1 LSVTVLCN
9 IWRTDESNPA
19 RLEKA
24 VDYSFLVSY
33 HDLGSLYA
41 AAVIMVGDKRLSM
54 GNSASAT
61 DATGDDLRLWLP
73 TILWLIALFMLSTS
87 IFSAANTGKII
98 VPILR
103 FLLPSASAATIA
115 LLHALIR
122 KAAHFT
128 NYGIL
133 FWILI
138 RGPMAGRP
146 YLALTLCICYAFLD
160 EGHQI
165 LVPGRTPSL
174 YDVALDSSGAL
185 FSRFLNAAT
194 SELSLS

>member
-1 LSVTVLCN
+1 M
-9 IWRTDESNPA
+9 DESNSVAPA
-19 RLEKA
+19 EHSGLK
-24 VDYSFLVSY
+24 
-33 HDLGSLYA
+33 
-41 AAVIMVGDKRLSM
+41 
-54 GNSASAT
+54 
-61 DATGDDLRLWLP
+61 LWLP
-73 TILWLIALFMLSTS
+73 TVLWVIALFILSTS
-87 IFSAANTGKII
+87 VFSAANTSKVI

-103 FLLPSASAATIA
+103 FLLPGAAETTVMI
-115 LLHALIR
+115 LHGLIR
-122 KAAHFT
+122 KAAHFI

-146 YLALTLCICYAFLD
+146 YTALMLCVCYAFLD

-165 LVPGRTPSL
+165 LVAGRTPSL

-194 SELSLS
+194 SELS

>member
-1 LSVTVLCN
+1 MDNSISAADAT
-9 IWRTDESNPA
+9 
-19 RLEKA
+19 
-24 VDYSFLVSY
+24 
-33 HDLGSLYA
+33 HGSLQ
-41 AAVIMVGDKRLSM
+41 
-54 GNSASAT
+54 
-61 DATGDDLRLWLP
+61 LWLP
-73 TILWLIALFMLSTS
+73 KLLWMIALFVLSTS
-87 IFSAANTGKII
+87 VFSAANTSKVI

-103 FLLPSASAATIA
+103 FLLPGAAEPTIMI
-115 LLHALIR
+115 LHGLVR

-146 YLALTLCICYAFLD
+146 YAALMLCVCYAFVD

-165 LVPGRTPSL
+165 LVAGRTPSL

-194 SELSLS
+194 SEL

>member
-1 LSVTVLCN
+1 MGTGKST
-9 IWRTDESNPA
+9 TASNNN
-19 RLEKA
+19 RL
-24 VDYSFLVSY
+24 
-33 HDLGSLYA
+33 
-41 AAVIMVGDKRLSM
+41 I
-54 GNSASAT
+54 
-61 DATGDDLRLWLP
+61 LWLP
-73 TILWLIALFMLSTS
+73 TILWLTTMFALSTS
-87 IFSAANTGKII
+87 AFSASKTSRII
-98 VPILR
+98 IPILH
-103 FLLPSASAATIA
+103 FLLPGASAATIA
-115 LLHALIR
+115 MLHGLIR

-138 RGPMAGRP
+138 HGPLTGRP
-146 YLALTLCICYAFLD
+146 YAALTLCVCYAFLD

-194 SELSLS
+194 SEMS

>member
-1 LSVTVLCN
+1 MRGGAKITWELSVWMEHSAP
-9 IWRTDESNPA
+9 IAAITDNGF
-19 RLEKA
+19 K
-24 VDYSFLVSY
+24 V
-33 HDLGSLYA
+33 
-41 AAVIMVGDKRLSM
+41 
-54 GNSASAT
+54 
-61 DATGDDLRLWLP
+61 WLP
-73 TILWLIALFMLSTS
+73 TILWLIALFVLSTS
-87 IFSAANTGKII
+87 VFSAANTAKVII
-98 VPILR
+98 PILR
-103 FLLPSASAATIA
+103 FLLPGTLEPEIA
-115 LLHALIR
+115 MLHGLIR

-146 YLALTLCICYAFLD
+146 YTALLLCVCYAFLD

-185 FSRFLNAAT
+185 FSRFLSAAT
-194 SELSLS
+194 TEIS

>member
-1 LSVTVLCN
+1 VVGQEYLET
-9 IWRTDESNPA
+9 E
-19 RLEKA
+19 RLNME
-24 VDYSFLVSY
+24 DSRSISLVSNS
-33 HDLGSLYA
+33 SL
-41 AAVIMVGDKRLSM
+41 K
-54 GNSASAT
+54 
-61 DATGDDLRLWLP
+61 LWLP
-73 TILWLIALFMLSTS
+73 AILWLVALFVLSTS
-87 IFSAANTGKII
+87 VFSAANTGKVI

-103 FLLPSASAATIA
+103 FLLPGTPEPTIMM
-115 LLHALIR
+115 LHGLIR

-146 YLALTLCICYAFLD
+146 YLALMICVCYAFLD

-194 SELSLS
+194 SELS

>member
-1 LSVTVLCN
+1 M
-9 IWRTDESNPA
+9 
-19 RLEKA
+19 
-24 VDYSFLVSY
+24 
-33 HDLGSLYA
+33 A
-41 AAVIMVGDKRLSM
+41 ATADGKLK
-54 GNSASAT
+54 
-61 DATGDDLRLWLP
+61 LWLP
-73 TILWLIALFMLSTS
+73 TIIWLIALFVLSTS
-87 IFSAANTGKII
+87 LFSAANTAKVI

-103 FLLPSASAATIA
+103 FLLPGASVATIA
-115 LLHALIR
+115 LLHGLIR

-146 YLALTLCICYAFLD
+146 YTALTMCVCYAFLD

-165 LVPGRTPSL
+165 LVLGRTPSL

-185 FSRFLNAAT
+185 FGRFLNAAA
-194 SELSLS
+194 SEFS

>member
-1 LSVTVLCN
+1 MDDSTSLGIMTPASV
-9 IWRTDESNPA
+9 
-19 RLEKA
+19 K
-24 VDYSFLVSY
+24 
-33 HDLGSLYA
+33 
-41 AAVIMVGDKRLSM
+41 
-54 GNSASAT
+54 
-61 DATGDDLRLWLP
+61 LWLP
-73 TILWLIALFMLSTS
+73 TVLWMIALFVLSTS
-87 IFSAANTGKII
+87 VFSASNTSRVI

-103 FLLPSASAATIA
+103 FLLPRASEPTIMV
-115 LLHALIR
+115 LHTLIR

-146 YLALTLCICYAFLD
+146 YTALFLCVCYAFVD

-165 LVPGRTPSL
+165 LVAGRTPSL

-185 FSRFLNAAT
+185 FSRFLNAVI
-194 SELSLS
+194 SELG

>member
-1 LSVTVLCN
+1 
-9 IWRTDESNPA
+9 
-19 RLEKA
+19 
-24 VDYSFLVSY
+24 
-33 HDLGSLYA
+33 
-41 AAVIMVGDKRLSM
+41 M
-54 GNSASAT
+54 GNSTPAAGT
-61 DATGDDLRLWLP
+61 AGDNLRIWLP
-73 TILWLIALFMLSTS
+73 TILWLTVLFVLSTS
-87 IFSAANTGKII
+87 IFSAANTSKVI

-103 FLLPSASAATIA
+103 FLLPDASGATIA
-115 LLHALIR
+115 LLHGLIR

-146 YLALTLCICYAFLD
+146 YLALTLCVCYAFLD

-185 FSRFLNAAT
+185 FSRFLNAAA